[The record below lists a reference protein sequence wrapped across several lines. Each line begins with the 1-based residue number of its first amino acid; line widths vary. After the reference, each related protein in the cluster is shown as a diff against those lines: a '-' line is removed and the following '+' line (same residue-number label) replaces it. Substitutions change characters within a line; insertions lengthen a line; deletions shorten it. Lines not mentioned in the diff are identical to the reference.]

1 MKPSLCA
8 IDVNG
13 ANQSQ
18 VERDPDG
25 GMSRLFSIASPRG
38 MALQPD
44 CQAQTRLSSEVST
57 KSSLSPPK
65 SSSFS
70 INFSRDTA

>member
-25 GMSRLFSIASPRG
+25 GMSRLFSIALSRG

-44 CQAQTRLSSEVST
+44 RQAQTASPSRLAQNAVSVPQIIQ
-57 KSSLSPPK
+57 LLAE
-65 SSSFS
+65 FL
-70 INFSRDTA
+70 RDTG